1 MLIQSI
7 SNIAQASPPGKIS
20 SDGLASNGKP
30 IVVSALPSNAAV
42 QPGGSLELPRV
53 AAVQVSEQQA
63 SSAQLQNVVNNI
75 NKVLKQSN
83 RNLEFSVDSATQ
95 KPVVKL
101 MDTDT
106 GDLIRQYPS
115 EEMLAISS
123 AIDQFQQVVLL
134 EQKA

>member
-1 MLIQSI
+1 M
-7 SNIAQASPPGKIS
+7 AQASLPGKIS
-20 SDGLASNGKP
+20 SDGLASNIGP
-30 IVVSALPSNAAV
+30 IVVSAPPFNGAVEPGGSNELPRIAAV
-42 QPGGSLELPRV
+42 QI
-53 AAVQVSEQQA
+53 AEQKI
-63 SSAQLQNVVNNI
+63 SSSQLQGVVDDI

-83 RNLEFSVDSATQ
+83 RNLEFSVDTATQ
-95 KPVVKL
+95 KPIVKL

-123 AIDQFQQVVLL
+123 AIDQFQKVILL

>member
-1 MLIQSI
+1 MLIQST
-7 SNIAQASPPGKIS
+7 SNMAQASPPGKIS
-20 SDGLASNGKP
+20 SDGLASNSKS
-30 IVVSALPSNAAV
+30 IVVSAPPSNGAV
-42 QPGGSLELPRV
+42 QPGGSLELPQV
-53 AAVQVSEQQA
+53 ATVQVSEQQA
-63 SSAQLQNVVNNI
+63 SSAQLQSVVNDI

-83 RNLEFSVDSATQ
+83 RNLEFSVDTATQ